1 MNPLTAFSSTTG
13 WPSEYPDGNPTYLSL
28 QKPKLLRGGEELPS
42 TINLLLTGLCIY
54 MAAMQHNWWWV
65 IGAAW
70 FAWPVQWFLQWV
82 AKYDE
87 QYFAVFFDALR
98 HPSTREPD

>member
-1 MNPLTAFSSTTG
+1 
-13 WPSEYPDGNPTYLSL
+13 
-28 QKPKLLRGGEELPS
+28 LPA
-42 TINLLLTGLCIY
+42 TINMLLTGLCIY
-54 MAAMQHNWWWV
+54 MAAMMHNWWWV

-82 AKYDE
+82 AKYDD

-98 HPSTREPD
+98 HPAIR